1 MLASAVSR
9 VGRQVLSIRCSRRPL
24 CSRTS
29 VGGAAMRLVQFVEG
43 GKRRVGAEL
52 SSGGDVIDLS
62 AADASIP
69 HDMRSFLE
77 GGEQNMNAARK

>member
-1 MLASAVSR
+1 
-9 VGRQVLSIRCSRRPL
+9 
-24 CSRTS
+24 
-29 VGGAAMRLVQFVEG
+29 MRLVQFVEG